1 MSENAS
7 GLGEAPP
14 AIPLTVLS
22 HGHGLLDSGSVARN
36 APLARDTSDPPNG
49 GGENPEAPER
59 LITTYVGETE
69 ATQLPIHTVRRKLR
83 GIHIFMIA
91 VNGTLGT
98 GLYVRSGQILELG
111 GPLAVIF
118 SFLFLGILTW
128 AVMQCIA
135 ELLCLWPVPGA
146 VPLFVRKF
154 VDKELGDTVG
164 VAYWYTYSIGFAAL
178 IATSASVLNYWTAGI
193 SGFSEGFAYIAL
205 PLILVIINSVKVE
218 IYGWIEVVTG
228 VIKLIFLAIIIICL
242 PIAIFKFPKKTENG
256 SQSTEEALNNTRSSW
271 DTPFS
276 KYNEKAA
283 DNWFE
288 AFMMCLSLAIF
299 AYAGIENIA
308 VSVIEAR
315 WPSPLS
321 TQVSSRDSSGIFAT
335 AAGTSSPRAASLRKH
350 KTARDSVKRTI
361 GFTAVVLPILVASA
375 YTISGL
381 FVSLGLKR
389 DDCGLQRLSWLKDED
404 CGKPETDKKGFT
416 FSPFILIA
424 KSSTIPNLDH
434 ALNAFILFTALT
446 CANTNLYVASRTL
459 FGITRNIRSGDSMP
473 AALAWF
479 GVTNRDRV
487 PLRAMVMTA
496 LAFIWVPF
504 LKGTKS
510 VHNGSD
516 AGKFLE
522 ILVQMGSVS
531 IIIIW
536 ACLCL
541 AYARYHYC
549 IHKFRDSLEEDGIR
563 LAGDR
568 EAESDAYP
576 YQSHWQP
583 VLAYGALGTCLFI
596 LLVCNGVFL
605 WKEFHVFPFLTGYL
619 TTIWFFGVWVLL
631 KIYKKSWSPWN
642 KLDAEATKTLIK
654 ELNDL
659 RDISLEQPE
668 DDSATTRWDWIRR
681 IFEKHGPGDTGAR

>member
-1 MSENAS
+1 MSENPS

-22 HGHGLLDSGSVARN
+22 HGHGLFDSGSTASN
-36 APLARDTSDPPNG
+36 APLAPDTAGPPNSDG
-49 GGENPEAPER
+49 DSPEAPEPF
-59 LITTYVGETE
+59 ITTHIGETE

-118 SFLFLGILTW
+118 SFLFLGILSW
-128 AVMQCIA
+128 SVMQCIA

-154 VDKELGDTVG
+154 VDKELGDTIG
-164 VAYWYTYSIGFAAL
+164 LAYWYTYSIGFAAL
-178 IATSASVLNYWTAGI
+178 IATSAGVLNYWTANT
-193 SGFSEGFAYIAL
+193 SGFSEGFAYVAL

-228 VIKLIFLAIIIICL
+228 IVKLVFLAIIIICL
-242 PIAIFKFPKKTENG
+242 PIAIFRFPKETEHD
-256 SQSTEEALNNTRSSW
+256 SQSKDDNNTRSSW
-271 DTPFS
+271 NTPF
-276 KYNEKAA
+276 KEYDEKAA
-283 DNWFE
+283 DNWPE

-315 WPSPLS
+315 WPSQSS
-321 TQVSSRDSSGIFAT
+321 TQVSSRDSSGIFVTPAAT
-335 AAGTSSPRAASLRKH
+335 SPPRADSPRKH

-381 FVSLGLKR
+381 LVSLGLKR
-389 DDCGLQRLSWLKDED
+389 DDCGLQRLSWLNDTWRND
-404 CGKPETDKKGFT
+404 TLRNDTGCGTPETDKEGFT
-416 FSPFILIA
+416 HSPFILIA

-459 FGITRNIRSGDSMP
+459 FGITRNIRSSESMP

-479 GVTNRDRV
+479 GVTDRDRV
-487 PLRAMVMTA
+487 PLRAMVITA

-504 LKGTKS
+504 LQGTKS
-510 VHNGSD
+510 IDTGSH

-541 AYARYHYC
+541 AYARYHY
-549 IHKFRDSLEEDGIR
+549 
-563 LAGDR
+563 
-568 EAESDAYP
+568 
-576 YQSHWQP
+576 W
-583 VLAYGALGTCLFI
+583 
-596 LLVCNGVFL
+596 LVV
-605 WKEFHVFPFLTGYL
+605 
-619 TTIWFFGVWVLL
+619 
-631 KIYKKSWSPWN
+631 
-642 KLDAEATKTLIK
+642 
-654 ELNDL
+654 
-659 RDISLEQPE
+659 
-668 DDSATTRWDWIRR
+668 
-681 IFEKHGPGDTGAR
+681 

>member
-7 GLGEAPP
+7 GRGEAPP
-14 AIPLTVLS
+14 AIPLTLLS
-22 HGHGLLDSGSVARN
+22 HGHGLLDSGSVASN
-36 APLARDTSDPPNG
+36 APLARDTSDLPNG
-49 GGENPEAPER
+49 GGDNPEAPARFE
-59 LITTYVGETE
+59 ITHEGETE

-178 IATSASVLNYWTAGI
+178 IATSANVLNYWTAGI
-193 SGFSEGFAYIAL
+193 SGFSEGFAYVAL
-205 PLILVIINSVKVE
+205 PLILVIVNSVKVE

-256 SQSTEEALNNTRSSW
+256 SQSTDEALNNTRSSW
-271 DTPFS
+271 NTPFS
-276 KYNEKAA
+276 RYNDKAA

-315 WPSPLS
+315 WPSQPP
-321 TQVSSRDSSGIFAT
+321 TQVSSRDSSGIFVTPAV
-335 AAGTSSPRAASLRKH
+335 TSPPRAASPQKH
-350 KTARDSVKRTI
+350 NSARDSVKRTI

-389 DDCGLQRLSWLKDED
+389 DDCGLQRLSWLEDEE
-404 CGKPETDKKGFT
+404 CGNPETDKEGFT

-424 KSSTIPNLDH
+424 KASTIPNLDH

-479 GVTNRDRV
+479 GVTDRDRV
-487 PLRAMVMTA
+487 PIRAMVITA

-504 LKGTKS
+504 LQGTKS
-510 VHNGSD
+510 VHTGSD

-522 ILVQMGSVS
+522 VLVQMGSVS
-531 IIIIW
+531 IIIVW

-549 IHKFRDSLEEDGIR
+549 IHKFRDSLAEDGIR
-563 LAGDR
+563 LAEDR

-596 LLVCNGVFL
+596 VFVCNGVFL

-631 KIYKKSWSPWN
+631 KLYKKSWSPWN
-642 KLDAEATKTLIK
+642 KLDAEAIKILIK

-668 DDSATTRWDWIRR
+668 DDSETPRWNWIRKVFR
-681 IFEKHGPGDTGAR
+681 KN

>member
-1 MSENAS
+1 MSENAP

-14 AIPLTVLS
+14 AIPFTVLS
-22 HGHGLLDSGSVARN
+22 HGHGLLDSGSVASHT
-36 APLARDTSDPPNG
+36 PLARDTSDLPNG
-49 GGENPEAPER
+49 GGDNPEAPARFE
-59 LITTYVGETE
+59 TTHEGETE

-111 GPLAVIF
+111 GPLGVIL
-118 SFLFLGILTW
+118 SFLLLGILTW

-146 VPLFVRKF
+146 VPLFVKEF

-178 IATSASVLNYWTAGI
+178 IVTSASILNYWTAGS
-193 SGFSEGFAYIAL
+193 SGFIEGFAYVAL
-205 PLILVIINSVKVE
+205 PLILVMINSVKIE

-242 PIAIFKFPKKTENG
+242 PIAIFEFPKETGNVA
-256 SQSTEEALNNTRSSW
+256 QSTAEALNDTRSLNNTRSSW
-271 DTPFS
+271 NTPF
-276 KYNEKAA
+276 KEYDEKAA
-283 DNWFE
+283 DNWPE

-315 WPSPLS
+315 WPSQVS
-321 TQVSSRDSSGIFAT
+321 TQVSSRDSSGIFT
-335 AAGTSSPRAASLRKH
+335 APAGTSPPRATSPHKH
-350 KTARDSVKRTI
+350 KTARDSAKRTI
-361 GFTAVVLPILVASA
+361 GFTAVVLPMLVASA

-381 FVSLGLKR
+381 FVTLGLKR
-389 DDCGLQRLSWLKDED
+389 DDCGLQRLSWLKYEN
-404 CGKPETDKKGFT
+404 CEKPETDKKGFT
-416 FSPFILIA
+416 YSPFILIA
-424 KSSTIPNLDH
+424 KASTIPNLDH

-459 FGITRNIRSGDSMP
+459 FGITRNILSRESMP

-479 GVTNRDRV
+479 GVTDRDRV
-487 PLRAMVMTA
+487 PLRAMVITA
-496 LAFIWVPF
+496 LAFSWVPF
-504 LKGTKS
+504 LQGTES
-510 VHNGSD
+510 VHDGSNT
-516 AGKFLE
+516 GKIFE

-541 AYARYHYC
+541 AYVRYHYC
-549 IHKFRDSLEEDGIR
+549 IRKFQDFLAEHGIR
-563 LAGDR
+563 LAEDR
-568 EAESDAYP
+568 KAESEAYP

-583 VLAYGALGTCLFI
+583 VLAYGALGACLFI
-596 LLVCNGVFL
+596 LL
-605 WKEFHVFPFLTGYL
+605 KA
-619 TTIWFFGVWVLL
+619 
-631 KIYKKSWSPWN
+631 WSPWN
-642 KLDAEATKTLIK
+642 RLDAEATKNLIK
-654 ELNDL
+654 KLNDL

-668 DDSATTRWDWIRR
+668 DDLQTTRWNWIKKV
-681 IFEKHGPGDTGAR
+681 FEKHGSGDTGTR

>member
-7 GLGEAPP
+7 GLGVGPSG
-14 AIPLTVLS
+14 IPLTVLP
-22 HGHGLLDSGSVARN
+22 HGHGLLDSGSTASN
-36 APLARDTSDPPNG
+36 APPARDTTDPPNG
-49 GGENPEAPER
+49 GCDNREAPARFE
-59 LITTYVGETE
+59 IIHEGETE

-146 VPLFVRKF
+146 VPLFVRNF

-193 SGFSEGFAYIAL
+193 SGFSEGFAYVAL
-205 PLILVIINSVKVE
+205 PLILVIVNSVKVE

-228 VIKLIFLAIIIICL
+228 IMKLIFLAIIIIWL
-242 PIAIFKFPKKTENG
+242 PIAIFKFPRETEDG
-256 SQSTEEALNNTRSSW
+256 SQSTDEALNNTRSSW
-271 DTPFS
+271 NTPFS
-276 KYNEKAA
+276 KYDEKVAN
-283 DNWFE
+283 NWFE

-315 WPSPLS
+315 WPSQPS
-321 TQVSSRDSSGIFAT
+321 TRDSSRDSSEIFAT
-335 AAGTSSPRAASLRKH
+335 PAIASPPEASSPQKH

-389 DDCGLQRLSWLKDED
+389 DDCGLQRLSWMEDEK
-404 CGKPETDKKGFT
+404 CGKPETDKEGFT

-424 KSSTIPNLDH
+424 KTSTIPNLDH
-434 ALNAFILFTALT
+434 VSNSFILFTALT

-479 GVTNRDRV
+479 GVTDRDRV
-487 PLRAMVMTA
+487 PLRAMVVTA

-504 LKGTKS
+504 LQGTKS
-510 VHNGSD
+510 VHTGSD
-516 AGKFLE
+516 AGKFHE

-549 IHKFRDSLEEDGIR
+549 RGWYTP
-563 LAGDR
+563 G
-568 EAESDAYP
+568 
-576 YQSHWQP
+576 
-583 VLAYGALGTCLFI
+583 GT
-596 LLVCNGVFL
+596 
-605 WKEFHVFPFLTGYL
+605 
-619 TTIWFFGVWVLL
+619 
-631 KIYKKSWSPWN
+631 SRS
-642 KLDAEATKTLIK
+642 
-654 ELNDL
+654 
-659 RDISLEQPE
+659 
-668 DDSATTRWDWIRR
+668 
-681 IFEKHGPGDTGAR
+681 

>member
-1 MSENAS
+1 MFENTSA
-7 GLGEAPP
+7 LGATTP
-14 AIPLTVLS
+14 AIPLSLLS
-22 HGHGLLDSGSVARN
+22 HDHWLLDSSSATINV
-36 APLARDTSDPPNG
+36 PLSREISNPPNG
-49 GGENPEAPER
+49 GDDDPEAPGRFRTAFE
-59 LITTYVGETE
+59 GETE
-69 ATQLPIHTVRRKLR
+69 ATQLPIHTLRR
-83 GIHIFMIA
+83 
-91 VNGTLGT
+91 
-98 GLYVRSGQILELG
+98 
-111 GPLAVIF
+111 
-118 SFLFLGILTW
+118 
-128 AVMQCIA
+128 
-135 ELLCLWPVPGA
+135 A

-164 VAYWYTYSIGFAAL
+164 IAYWYTYSIGFAAL

-193 SGFSEGFAYIAL
+193 SGFSEGFAYVAL

-228 VIKLIFLAIIIICL
+228 VIKFIFLAIIIICL
-242 PIAIFKFPKKTENG
+242 PIAIYKFPKKIEDS
-256 SQSTEEALNNTRSSW
+256 SQSTAIALNNTRPSW

-276 KYNEKAA
+276 KYNDKVAN
-283 DNWFE
+283 NWFE

-315 WPSPLS
+315 WPSQPS
-321 TQVSSRDSSGIFAT
+321 AQASSRDSSGIFAT
-335 AAGTSSPRAASLRKH
+335 EPAASSPRAASSQKH
-350 KTARDSVKRTI
+350 NTARDSARRTI

-381 FVSLGLKR
+381 FVSLGVKR
-389 DDCGLQRLSWLKDED
+389 DDCGLQRLSWLESEE
-404 CGKPETDKKGFT
+404 CEKPETDKGGFT

-424 KSSTIPNLDH
+424 KASTIPNLDH

-459 FGITRNIRSGDSMP
+459 FGITRNIRSADSMP

-479 GVTNRDRV
+479 GVTDRDRV
-487 PLRAMVMTA
+487 PLRAMVITA
-496 LAFIWVPF
+496 LAFSWVPF
-504 LKGTKS
+504 LQGTKS
-510 VHNGSD
+510 VHTGSD

-541 AYARYHYC
+541 AYVRYYYC
-549 IHKFRDSLEEDGIR
+549 IHKFRDSLAEYGIR
-563 LAGDR
+563 LAEDR
-568 EAESDAYP
+568 EAESAAYP

-583 VLAYGALGTCLFI
+583 VLAYVALGTCLFI

-605 WKEFHVFPFLTGYL
+605 WREFHVFPFLMEYL
-619 TTIWFFGVWVLL
+619 TTICFFGVWVLL
-631 KIYKKSWSPWN
+631 KIYKRAWSPWN
-642 KLDAEATKTLIK
+642 KLDAETTKTLIK

-659 RDISLEQPE
+659 RDMSLEQPE
-668 DDSATTRWDWIRR
+668 DDSMTTRWSWIRKLIR
-681 IFEKHGPGDTGAR
+681 KNGSGDTGAR

>member
-1 MSENAS
+1 MPGNVSS
-7 GLGEAPP
+7 LGEAPL

-22 HGHGLLDSGSVARN
+22 HGRALLDSGLTANSAT
-36 APLARDTSDPPNG
+36 PARDTSDPLSG
-49 GGENPEAPER
+49 GGENPKLQHDSKLPTKVKQKQ
-59 LITTYVGETE
+59 LNFLS
-69 ATQLPIHTVRRKLR
+69 TQFAGSLE
-83 GIHIFMIA
+83 MIA

-118 SFLFLGILTW
+118 SFLFLGLLTW

-193 SGFSEGFAYIAL
+193 SGFSEGFAYVAL
-205 PLILVIINSVKVE
+205 PLILVMINSVKVE

-242 PIAIFKFPKKTENG
+242 PIAIFKFPKETENG
-256 SQSTEEALNNTRSSW
+256 SESTAKALNNTRSSW
-271 DTPFS
+271 STPFS

-315 WPSPLS
+315 WPSQAS
-321 TQVSSRDSSGIFAT
+321 TQVSSRDSSGIFTTPAV
-335 AAGTSSPRAASLRKH
+335 TSPPRAGSPQKH

-381 FVSLGLKR
+381 FVSLGLRR

-404 CGKPETDKKGFT
+404 CGKPETDKEGFT

-424 KSSTIPNLDH
+424 KASTIPNLDH

-479 GVTNRDRV
+479 GVTDRDRV
-487 PLRAMVMTA
+487 PLRAMVFTA
-496 LAFIWVPF
+496 LAFSWVPF
-504 LKGTKS
+504 LQGTKS
-510 VHNGSD
+510 VHTGSD

-531 IIIIW
+531 IVIIW

-549 IHKFRDSLEEDGIR
+549 IHKFRDSLAEDGIR
-563 LAGDR
+563 LAEDR

-583 VLAYGALGTCLFI
+583 VLA
-596 LLVCNGVFL
+596 
-605 WKEFHVFPFLTGYL
+605 KEG
-619 TTIWFFGVWVLL
+619 
-631 KIYKKSWSPWN
+631 
-642 KLDAEATKTLIK
+642 DK
-654 ELNDL
+654 EK
-659 RDISLEQPE
+659 
-668 DDSATTRWDWIRR
+668 A
-681 IFEKHGPGDTGAR
+681 

>member
-1 MSENAS
+1 MSGNVS

-22 HGHGLLDSGSVARN
+22 HGHALLESGSTASN
-36 APLARDTSDPPNG
+36 APPTRDTSDPPSG
-49 GGENPEAPER
+49 SAENLEAPARFE
-59 LITTYVGETE
+59 ITHEGETE
-69 ATQLPIHTVRRKLR
+69 ATQLPIHTVSRKLR

-118 SFLFLGILTW
+118 SFLFLGLLTW

-164 VAYWYTYSIGFAAL
+164 FAAL

-193 SGFSEGFAYIAL
+193 SGFSEGFAYVAL
-205 PLILVIINSVKVE
+205 PLILVMINSVKVE

-242 PIAIFKFPKKTENG
+242 PIAIFKFPKETENG
-256 SQSTEEALNNTRSSW
+256 SESTAKALNNTRSSW
-271 DTPFS
+271 STPFS

-315 WPSPLS
+315 WPSQAS
-321 TQVSSRDSSGIFAT
+321 TQVSSRDSSGIFTTPAV
-335 AAGTSSPRAASLRKH
+335 TSPPRATSPHKH

-381 FVSLGLKR
+381 FVSLGLRR

-404 CGKPETDKKGFT
+404 CGKPETDKEGFT

-424 KSSTIPNLDH
+424 KASTIPNLDH

-459 FGITRNIRSGDSMP
+459 FGITRNIRSGESMP
-473 AALAWF
+473 SALAWF
-479 GVTNRDRV
+479 GVTDRDRV
-487 PLRAMVMTA
+487 PLRAMVVTA
-496 LAFIWVPF
+496 LAFSWVPF
-504 LKGTKS
+504 LQGTKS
-510 VHNGSD
+510 VHTGSD

-541 AYARYHYC
+541 AYARYHY
-549 IHKFRDSLEEDGIR
+549 
-563 LAGDR
+563 
-568 EAESDAYP
+568 
-576 YQSHWQP
+576 W
-583 VLAYGALGTCLFI
+583 
-596 LLVCNGVFL
+596 LVVRS
-605 WKEFHVFPFLTGYL
+605 Y
-619 TTIWFFGVWVLL
+619 
-631 KIYKKSWSPWN
+631 
-642 KLDAEATKTLIK
+642 
-654 ELNDL
+654 
-659 RDISLEQPE
+659 
-668 DDSATTRWDWIRR
+668 
-681 IFEKHGPGDTGAR
+681 